1 MSASS
6 RPTSAPATPLQPLP
20 PRRQP
25 SEDTGVRRGRLTLAR
40 HQRRRSG
47 PGRPPVTRKR
57 EMTLLDKPET
67 QDGDIAR
74 GARETASAGRA
85 TIDRAEV
92 NV

>member
-1 MSASS
+1 
-6 RPTSAPATPLQPLP
+6 
-20 PRRQP
+20 
-25 SEDTGVRRGRLTLAR
+25 
-40 HQRRRSG
+40 
-47 PGRPPVTRKR
+47 
-57 EMTLLDKPET
+57 MTLLDKPET